1 MREPISAL
9 FDLESREVLWVDLKS
24 FGDLTENQVE
34 SSWRGVEAL
43 LKAVVKSV
51 PWRLHLQELARLHG
65 ECRGA
70 EFVDERDSADIVFAL
85 KDGDY
90 SPQNRSKILSE
101 LL

>member
-51 PWRLHLQELARLHG
+51 PWRLHLQKLARLHG

-70 EFVDERDSADIVFAL
+70 KFVDARDSADIVFAL

-90 SPQNRSKILSE
+90 SPQNWSKILSE